1 MEGKRE
7 KRIEYDCQVSALGV
21 GEQMGVPTCACV
33 EKNIFD
39 GRIMSSFLQCLIW
52 ACNWKHEPEA
62 WGVVWAG
69 DTDWRVIRNYSGSI
83 YRV

>member
-7 KRIEYDCQVSALGV
+7 KRIEDDGQVSALGV
-21 GEQMGVPTCACV
+21 GEQMGMPTSACV
-33 EKNIFD
+33 ENNIFD
-39 GRIMSSFLQCLIW
+39 GQIMSSFLQCLIW
-52 ACNWKHEPEA
+52 ACKWKHEPEA

-69 DTDWRVIRNYSGSI
+69 DTDWRVIRGYSGRI